1 MFAPVTLK
9 MIEEAQPRPDDVCEI
24 DGDQINE
31 VSSRLKRPRQGARK
45 NVAAQILP
53 IGQSVSHRV
62 LILDGSLH
70 FDKRLDFETQITD

>member
-31 VSSRLKRPRQGARK
+31 VSWAYRADRLEFD
-45 NVAAQILP
+45 LSSFTD
-53 IGQSVSHRV
+53 QSAIAKFLRWLTS
-62 LILDGSLH
+62 
-70 FDKRLDFETQITD
+70 F